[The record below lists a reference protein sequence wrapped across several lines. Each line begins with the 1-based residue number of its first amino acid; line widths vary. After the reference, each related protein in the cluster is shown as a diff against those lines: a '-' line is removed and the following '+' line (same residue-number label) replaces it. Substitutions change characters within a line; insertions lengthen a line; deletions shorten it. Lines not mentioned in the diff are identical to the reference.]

1 MADHKKDKIKETVV
15 VITGVSGGIG
25 LELAKQFLSRGF
37 TVYGLSRSRV
47 SLDGLNHISCDITSE
62 EACRDAVK
70 TIGKVDILMN
80 NAGMGI
86 SGSIENTAAA
96 DAKKL
101 FDVNFFGL
109 FNVTKEC
116 LPSLRENKGKVVN
129 ISSVGGRLA
138 LPFQSFYSASKVAV
152 DALSAALR
160 AEVKPYGVQVMT
172 VLPGDT
178 KTKFTENREKKNDG
192 IYQER
197 CSRSLAK
204 MEKDE
209 QNGMRAEKV
218 AKVIVKNT
226 LKRRMP
232 PIKTVGF
239 TYKLFIFLSKL
250 FPVRLV
256 EWVVGKLYS

>member
-1 MADHKKDKIKETVV
+1 V

-25 LELAKQFLSRGF
+25 LELAKQFVKRGF
-37 TVYGLSRSRV
+37 VTYGISRSPV
-47 SLDGLNHISCDITSE
+47 NLCGVHHIICDVTDE
-62 EACRDAVK
+62 AACRAAVEK
-70 TIGKVDILMN
+70 IGKIDILIN

-86 SGSIENTAAA
+86 SGSVENTIVS

-101 FDVNFFGL
+101 FEVNFFGL
-109 FNVTKEC
+109 FNMTKAA
-116 LPSLRENKGKVVN
+116 LPSLREKRGRIVN
-129 ISSVGGRLA
+129 VSSVGGRLA

-152 DALSAALR
+152 DALSSALR
-160 AEVKPYGVQVMT
+160 AEVKPFGVQVMT

-178 KTKFTENREKKNDG
+178 KTLFTQNREKQRDDG

-197 CSRSLAK
+197 CRHSLAK

-209 QNGMRAEKV
+209 QNGMSAEKV

-226 LKRRMP
+226 LRRRMP

-239 TYKLFIFLSKL
+239 LYKLFILL
-250 FPVRLV
+250 FKILPARPV
-256 EWVVGKLYS
+256 EWVVFKMYG